1 MKESIVKAITAI
13 ICVIVLCVT
22 SSVAVSDY
30 SDAVM
35 EAAKLSGSTVIGGI
49 SADVLTDEA
58 VDESVDI
65 PTDETVDEIINETVD
80 NITENSTP
88 TDTTDKTDNKEESTQ
103 KADKQMSTAE
113 IVELFNKSANKIKT
127 DAKKVTKNFEKR
139 VVNEDKLE
147 LPAGLEKTA
156 KNMIKTFM
164 SDDTEP
170 IVYSTKEEIRNEYIV
185 PEQDYV
191 SKLQPST
198 VQQATCNDTGKT
210 YEIYLK
216 LKEEKNPHAGSGVA
230 AACDVIEPH
239 EVSQK
244 VSFIK
249 RFDAIYYNCEI
260 KATIDKATG
269 RMIHT
274 VYSTPVVLDITVNL
288 FGTHDAKAG
297 FTFIK
302 DYTITY

>member
-30 SDAVM
+30 SDAVT
-35 EAAKLSGSTVIGGI
+35 EAAKLTPNTVSGASSDI
-49 SADVLTDEA
+49 SADTPT
-58 VDESVDI
+58 DESVDT
-65 PTDETVDEIINETVD
+65 PTDEPTQESADESVDGSTQEEAV
-80 NITENSTP
+80 TES
-88 TDTTDKTDNKEESTQ
+88 TDKTDKKEESTQ

-147 LPAGLEKTA
+147 LPAGLEDTA

-191 SKLQPST
+191 SRLQPST

>member
-22 SSVAVSDY
+22 PSVAVSDY
-30 SDAVM
+30 SDAVT
-35 EAAKLSGSTVIGGI
+35 EAAKLTPNTVSGASSDI
-49 SADVLTDEA
+49 SADTPT
-58 VDESVDI
+58 DESVDT
-65 PTDETVDEIINETVD
+65 PTDEPTQESADESVDGSTQEEAV
-80 NITENSTP
+80 TES
-88 TDTTDKTDNKEESTQ
+88 TDKTDKKEESTQ

-147 LPAGLEKTA
+147 LPAGLEDTA